1 MFFSFFYITFAKHLS
16 KKMKVEKM
24 KKIFVI
30 FMLAIFCSSALRTA
44 AQTNKWR
51 DIYTVKKKD
60 TIYGIAKTYGISID
74 ELKAA
79 NPEMKAEGYN
89 LKKGDFVFIPYAKA
103 VTPSPANTAQT
114 TTPPADDLRNRT
126 IRIGVM
132 LPLHN
137 QNGDGLRMIEYY
149 RGMIMACDSLK
160 RQGISTDIHAW
171 NVPVDAD
178 IRQTLLEKEASK
190 CDIIF
195 GPLYTTQVKALANFC
210 QTNNIKMVIPFSI
223 NGNDVATY
231 KQIYQVYQSP
241 EAQDETAVNVFL
253 QRFQGYH
260 PVFVDCN
267 DSTSR
272 KGTFTAALRKRLEE
286 KKIKY
291 NLTSL
296 KTPDE
301 DFLKAFSTK
310 EPNIIILNTARS
322 PELNSTYVRLN
333 KITQVKPDLKLAF
346 FGYTEWLMY
355 AKVYKDYYH
364 RYETYI
370 PAVSWYNEQSA
381 RTKLFEHDFKTTFDA
396 DMQQALPRF
405 AITGFDQTQFF
416 VRGLHEHGRAFA
428 GTRTESKYVPLQ
440 TPLNFRQ
447 VGTGGYQNT
456 TFMLVHYKTGNG
468 IETITY

>member
-1 MFFSFFYITFAKHLS
+1 
-16 KKMKVEKM
+16 M
-24 KKIFVI
+24 KKIVS
-30 FMLAIFCSSALRTA
+30 LLLLTLFCLSAHNVA

-60 TIYGIAKTYGISID
+60 TIYGIAKAYGISIE

-79 NPEMKAEGYN
+79 NPEMNAEGFN
-89 LKKGDFVFIPYAKA
+89 LKKGDFVFIPFSKPA
-103 VTPSPANTAQT
+103 VTTQVNNVKP
-114 TTPPADDLRNRT
+114 TTPVTPTTDDLQKQT

-137 QNGDGLRMIEYY
+137 LNGDGLRMIEYY

-160 RQGISTDIHAW
+160 RQGISTNIHAW
-171 NVPVDAD
+171 NVPQDAD
-178 IRQTLLEKEASK
+178 IRQTLLENEASK

-210 QTNNIKMVIPFSI
+210 QANNIKMVIPFSI
-223 NGNDVATY
+223 NGNDVATC

-241 EAQDETAVNVFL
+241 EAQNETAISVFL

-260 PVFVDCN
+260 PVFIDCN
-267 DSTSR
+267 DTTSYR
-272 KGTFTAALRKRLEE
+272 KGVFTTALRKRLDER
-286 KKIKY
+286 KIKY

-333 KITQVKPDLKLAF
+333 KIIQVRPNLKLAF

-355 AKVYKDYYH
+355 AKVYKDYYY

-370 PAVSWYNEQSA
+370 PTVEWYNERSA
-381 RTKLFEHDFKTTFDA
+381 RTKSLERDFKSTFET
-396 DMQQALPRF
+396 DMQQRLPRI
-405 AITGFDQTQFF
+405 AITGYDQTQFF
-416 VRGLHEHGRAFA
+416 VRGLHEHGRAFT
-428 GTRTESKYVPLQ
+428 GSRGESKYSPLQ

-447 VGTGGYQNT
+447 VGTGGYQNG
-456 TFMLVHYKTGNG
+456 TFILVHYKTDNG